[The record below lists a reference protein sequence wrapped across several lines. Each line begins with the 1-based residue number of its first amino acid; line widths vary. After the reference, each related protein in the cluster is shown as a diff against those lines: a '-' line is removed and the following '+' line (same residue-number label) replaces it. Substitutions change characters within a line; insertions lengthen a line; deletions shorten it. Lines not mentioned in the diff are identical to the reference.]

1 MCLEALSI
9 QAFPGGDLKL
19 EISLDVSP
27 ENGDA
32 CLSNAK
38 VSATPIPTMIAL
50 QESDMPF
57 VVSCAFELCLTCL
70 EGFLAVCI
78 NNNLDMFIACL
89 QLCYDCNPWFAAYC
103 NLYKKLQV
111 FAIQSCSQSM
121 NGVVESLHNRNSPL
135 SQRCN

>member
-9 QAFPGGDLKL
+9 QAFPGGHLKL

-38 VSATPIPTMIAL
+38 ASATPIPTMIAL

-57 VVSCAFELCLTCL
+57 VKFPAVSKMQLRNKVREMSDFVDNHRQVSGFLKL
-70 EGFLAVCI
+70 EGKTMKG
-78 NNNLDMFIACL
+78 MFRIALEICL
-89 QLCYDCNPWFAAYC
+89 PPAA
-103 NLYKKLQV
+103 KTTAPHG
-111 FAIQSCSQSM
+111 FS
-121 NGVVESLHNRNSPL
+121 
-135 SQRCN
+135 

>member
-9 QAFPGGDLKL
+9 QAFSGGHLKL

-38 VSATPIPTMIAL
+38 VSATTPIPTMIAL

-57 VVSCAFELCLTCL
+57 VKFPAVSKMQLRNKVREMSDFVDNHRQVS
-70 EGFLAVCI
+70 GFLKLYRSHVTDEDLPVQVCVI
-78 NNNLDMFIACL
+78 IH
-89 QLCYDCNPWFAAYC
+89 
-103 NLYKKLQV
+103 V
-111 FAIQSCSQSM
+111 FS
-121 NGVVESLHNRNSPL
+121 ELNRVLFNE
-135 SQRCN
+135 QRREDDERHVSYSS